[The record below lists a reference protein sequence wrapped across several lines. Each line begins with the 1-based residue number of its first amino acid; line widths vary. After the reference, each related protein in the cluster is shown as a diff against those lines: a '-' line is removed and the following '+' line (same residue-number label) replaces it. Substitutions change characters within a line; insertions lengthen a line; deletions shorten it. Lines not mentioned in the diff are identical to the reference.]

1 MIIVKIVLKLW
12 REPQPTKNTDNDKNT
27 SIHNLQ
33 FLKSPLE

>member
-12 REPQPTKNTDNDKNT
+12 REPQPTKNTDNDNA